1 MSDTVLDLRLEE
13 LGYRGMPLVAA
24 PAASSS
30 SLRARA
36 HAEAVRSG
44 VLVQHP
50 VHPDVPDLKEWT
62 RAGTTRE
69 VFVTPE
75 PDTILA
81 YGIREE
87 KGQQTR
93 FFPSVSVWDKETGTA
108 GIADWIAWDGEAHE
122 RPGGNTNFHSRETA
136 LKAVRL
142 HFAQLPAVRAQVA
155 KARQDAEEKATQGQV
170 RLLNGGLLEYR
181 APEGMAQAQAL
192 YEATDWATRELPETT
207 GPLGTKPAFCA
218 VKQWRPIVVILT
230 DGSHTAGIE
239 AIRPEKGALRIRRPS
254 NEVVRYEDGTQGR
267 RRPIWVFYRWSPK
280 EKSWVDDGVGTREL
294 PVEDMEPADLLEKIR
309 QFREIR
315 SPETQAQLEVMV
327 RALVQALAPEATI
340 AASYPVDDFGPALRL
355 VVTPGGSSTNIVI
368 FFNPREPNGLMVKFG
383 PRGSKMAWVRWD
395 DVELLR
401 VALTTKGRK
410 AAERVP
416 APDLDAK
423 LHNEAFQ
430 VLKATPEKWTQR
442 AVEGQDFWF
451 LAWPRY
457 NLGLSGPTGWGRRS
471 SALMEVF
478 IQGPVRGAHDTDTYS
493 WSTRQQRLVGGQV
506 APISRPGAGG
516 PGAPKTNP
524 DAADM
529 PDARDYD
536 WLRTG
541 GTPIST
547 LAPRHIQAALVKLTR
562 HDSLDDLQREMAQ
575 DSETSRDPVFEAFAP
590 LSREEQLAVLL
601 WVHHNW
607 SKRAAEDLWTLFV
620 TLHDRR
626 GIE

>member
-24 PAASSS
+24 PAASPS
-30 SLRARA
+30 SL
-36 HAEAVRSG
+36 
-44 VLVQHP
+44 VQSP

-69 VFVTPE
+69 VIVTPE
-75 PDTILA
+75 PDTILI
-81 YGIREE
+81 YHIQEE

-93 FFPSVSVWDKETGTA
+93 YSPSVSVWDKGTGTA

-122 RPGGNTNFHSRETA
+122 RPGGNTTFHSRETA

-142 HFAQLPAVRAQVA
+142 HFAHLPAVRARVA
-155 KARQDAEEKATQGQV
+155 KARQAAEEKATQGQV

-207 GPLGTKPAFCA
+207 GPLGTKPALCA

-267 RRPIWVFYRWSPK
+267 KRPIWVFYRWSPK

-294 PVEDMEPADLLEKIR
+294 PVEDMEPADLLEKVRRFI
-309 QFREIR
+309 ELR
-315 SPETQAQLEVMV
+315 STESQAQIEGMV
-327 RALVQALAPEATI
+327 RALISKLAPEAQIT
-340 AASYPVDDFGPALRL
+340 AAEPADDFRAALRL
-355 VVTPGGSSTNIVI
+355 GVKPEGASEAIGIT
-368 FFNPREPNGLMVKFG
+368 FNPRDSHGLLVKFG
-383 PRGSKMAWVRWD
+383 PRGSKTSWIPWD
-395 DVELLR
+395 DVALLR
-401 VALTTKGRK
+401 DALTTKGK
-410 AAERVP
+410 KTAERAP
-416 APDLDAK
+416 APALDAK
-423 LHNEAFQ
+423 LHEEALQ
-430 VLKATPEKWTQR
+430 VLKMTYQTWTQR

-478 IQGPVRGAHDTDTYS
+478 IQGPVRSADDADTYS
-493 WSTRQQRLVGGQV
+493 WSTRQQKMVGGQV
-506 APISRPGAGG
+506 APISRPG
-516 PGAPKTNP
+516 
-524 DAADM
+524 
-529 PDARDYD
+529 
-536 WLRTG
+536 
-541 GTPIST
+541 GT
-547 LAPRHIQAALVKLTR
+547 A
-562 HDSLDDLQREMAQ
+562 
-575 DSETSRDPVFEAFAP
+575 
-590 LSREEQLAVLL
+590 EE
-601 WVHHNW
+601 
-607 SKRAAEDLWTLFV
+607 RP
-620 TLHDRR
+620 
-626 GIE
+626 